1 MYSRGCLTQISKAPV
16 ALNPDLSGRGN
27 MCIANMVKPPLKP
40 QRGDMWLTLEYLE
53 QEEVDMQIAQGAADS
68 EYRELHVQMV
78 KEYESAAWEA
88 LRLGEDSS

>member
-1 MYSRGCLTQISKAPV
+1 
-16 ALNPDLSGRGN
+16 

-40 QRGDMWLTLEYLE
+40 QRGDMWQLALEYLE
-53 QEEVDMQIAQGAADS
+53 QEEIDTQIVQVAADS